1 MGSGRLNPM
10 NESTVHIVQD
20 AGWT

>member
-1 MGSGRLNPM
+1 M